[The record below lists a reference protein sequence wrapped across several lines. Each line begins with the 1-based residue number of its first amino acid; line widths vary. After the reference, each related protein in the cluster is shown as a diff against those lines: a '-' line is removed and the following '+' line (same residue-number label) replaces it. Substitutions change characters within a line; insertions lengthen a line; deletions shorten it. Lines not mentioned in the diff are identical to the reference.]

1 MKKPGDDL
9 RLITPESL
17 IIAGSDTTAIIMSAM
32 FFYLARNPAIREKS
46 VREVLSTF
54 SSPDEIMSGSK
65 LGSCQYL
72 RAFIQD
78 ALRMTPPFQP
88 KRWIV
93 DEDGTT
99 AESVELAEAGFCI
112 SYESRGC
119 LGKQVAWM
127 EMTIVVAN
135 FVFHFEIRADA
146 AKTHAWCRQPERK
159 DWTQDRGSIS
169 DV

>member
-1 MKKPGDDL
+1 
-9 RLITPESL
+9 
-17 IIAGSDTTAIIMSAM
+17 MSAM
-32 FFYLARNPAIREKS
+32 FFYLARNPAIREKL

-78 ALRMTPPFQP
+78 ALRMTPPFSEGIDVSVVLYCLSYSKDVFCDPFQFQP

-93 DEDGTT
+93 GEDGTT